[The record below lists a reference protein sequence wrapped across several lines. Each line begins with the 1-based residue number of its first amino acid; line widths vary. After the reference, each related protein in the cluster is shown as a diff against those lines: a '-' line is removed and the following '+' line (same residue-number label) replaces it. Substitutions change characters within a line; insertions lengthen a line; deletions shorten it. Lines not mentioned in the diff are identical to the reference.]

1 MILVLAVAGTVLGYL
16 YMETDTFKSDK
27 ELFSKYIY
35 QNIEMLNKY
44 SDSQILKQ
52 YSGLKDEEKYESET
66 NLKTT
71 YSEGGEVSSSLNN
84 LSATINVQKDAA
96 DKYFYADGQVLFG
109 EQKYLESE
117 IIKDQELYGIRF
129 TDVVK
134 QFLTVKDDQNLD
146 SVAKDMGT
154 DSVTLEKIMN
164 VIDGTLNS

>member
-1 MILVLAVAGTVLGYL
+1 MKSKKILIVVIIIIAMLAVGGGVFAYL
-16 YMETDTFKSDK
+16 YITTDTFRSDK

-96 DKYFYADGQVLFG
+96 DKYFYAD
-109 EQKYLESE
+109 
-117 IIKDQELYGIRF
+117 
-129 TDVVK
+129 
-134 QFLTVKDDQNLD
+134 
-146 SVAKDMGT
+146 
-154 DSVTLEKIMN
+154 
-164 VIDGTLNS
+164 